1 MENKRY
7 LLDTNA
13 LIALLSGN
21 FHVASLLNDAEWV
34 GISILNQL
42 EFLSYKNRSDRD
54 KTLFLSFIKRIEVVD
69 VAKNNTDLLECTIK
83 IRQKSKLKLADSVIA
98 ATAIVNNATIVTKDN
113 DFFVVDGLLT
123 VIF

>member
-21 FHVASLLNDAEWV
+21 FQLVSLLNDAEWI

-42 EFLSYKNRSDRD
+42 EFLSYKNLSDRD

-69 VAKNNTDLLECTIK
+69 VAKNNPDLLECTIK

-98 ATAIVNNATIVTKDN
+98 ATAIVNNASIVTRDS
-113 DFFVVDGLLT
+113 DFSVVDNLST
-123 VIF
+123 IIF

>member
-21 FHVASLLNDAEWV
+21 FHVVSLLNDAEWI

-42 EFLSYKNRSDRD
+42 EFLSYKNLSDRD
-54 KTLFLSFIKRIEVVD
+54 TTLFLSFIKRIEVVD
-69 VAKNNTDLLECTIK
+69 VAKNNTDLLEYSVK

>member
-21 FHVASLLNDAEWV
+21 FQIVSLLNDAEWI

-42 EFLSYKNRSDRD
+42 EFLSYKNLSDRD
-54 KTLFLSFIKRIEVVD
+54 TTLFLSFIKRIEVID
-69 VAKNNTDLLECTIK
+69 VAKNNQDLLEYSVK
-83 IRQKSKLKLADSVIA
+83 IRQKSKLKLADAVIA
-98 ATAIVNNATIVTKDN
+98 ATAIINNTAIVTRDN
-113 DFFVVDGLLT
+113 DFSAVENLSIIRF
-123 VIF
+123 